1 MEHSVTKLATAGQL
15 VRQATTGSARFG
27 ALLLLFMSATTS
39 AAEQVLEEV
48 VVTAQRR
55 DQSLQSVPISVTAL
69 TSGDIQELNLADS
82 VSIGDRVPNLNFK
95 TIGGTL
101 NITIRGVGNN
111 DFNTAA
117 ISPVSV
123 YRDGVVVGA
132 NAPQVFSLFDMDRI
146 EVLRGPQGTLFGKN
160 TTGGALTYYSKKP
173 GDEVDGRVRATYG
186 RFDLVHAE
194 AAATVPISENFKLRI
209 AGVTRQRNGF
219 ADNIFNDEGIGEIDE
234 NAVRAIFRYTPENLD
249 ALLQIGHGKAK
260 NGLNH
265 IKAVGTLPGGTNL
278 VGWTYP
284 DRDDLDNWNLDA
296 PSHNEIENTYAIL
309 DISYYLDSF
318 TIKSI
323 TGYDDGSGDYLQD
336 SDASPINVLYRHIN
350 LAETEQFTQEL
361 QLQYSDEKL
370 DAVAGLYYFKED
382 YDYFL
387 FLEFFGFASPF
398 GLSRLFTNTRKNEAY
413 AAFAQGT
420 YELSDRVR
428 ATAGIRYTYDDVK
441 ASAEEFRL
449 FGAFNLNPSP
459 GELVEWLPFVEDKTD
474 SDAVD
479 WRLALEFDLQDD
491 VMAYGSI
498 TKGFKAG
505 GSRAAGVV
513 NTPEELGHVDPEEL
527 IAYEVGIKS
536 TALEQR
542 LRINASAFYYDY
554 TDLQVQSVRQGENNL
569 TVILVENAADAE
581 ISGLEVE
588 ISALPLP
595 GLELGLNLGVVD
607 GDYKNYVS
615 GAVDAAGNLIDF
627 SGNRLPN
634 TPKFNMSANL
644 GYELNID
651 GFALRFR
658 ADYSHACKKFTNS
671 AEDPLVNTLKG
682 YELLNLRLSVVP
694 ANSNWEITAWGQ
706 NVTGEKYVTESLD
719 LRSLGYVSYQY
730 GEHEPTWGVDV
741 VYRF

>member
-1 MEHSVTKLATAGQL
+1 MESSVTQVVAAGHG
-15 VRQATTGSARFG
+15 VRQAATGISRTG
-27 ALLLLFMSATTS
+27 ALLLLIMSATTS
-39 AAEQVLEEV
+39 AAKQVLEEV

-69 TSGDIQELNLADS
+69 TSSDIQELNLADS
-82 VSIGDRVPNLNFK
+82 VSIGDRVPNLDFK

-173 GDEVDGRVRATYG
+173 GSDVDGHLRATYG

-194 AAATVPISENFKLRI
+194 AAVTLPISEDFKLRV

-219 ADNIFNDEGIGEIDE
+219 ADNVFDEDDVGEIDE
-234 NAVRAIFRYTPENLD
+234 NAVRAIFRYNPENLD
-249 ALLQIGHGKAK
+249 ALLQIGYGEAK
-260 NGLNH
+260 NERNH

-284 DRDDLDNWNLDA
+284 DRNDLDNWNFDA
-296 PSHNEIENTYAIL
+296 PSHNDIENTYAIL
-309 DISYYLDSF
+309 DISYYLGRF
-318 TIKSI
+318 TFKSI
-323 TGYDDGSGDYLQD
+323 TGFDDGEGDYLQD
-336 SDASPINVLYRHIN
+336 SDASPINVLNRHVNI
-350 LAETEQFTQEL
+350 AETEQFTQEL
-361 QLQYSDEKL
+361 QLQYSDENL
-370 DAVAGLYYFKED
+370 DAVAGLYYFEED

-398 GLSRLFTNTRKNEAY
+398 GLSRLYTNTRKNEAY

-420 YELSDRVR
+420 YALSDRIR
-428 ATAGIRYTYDDVK
+428 ATAGIRYTYDEVK
-441 ASAEEFRL
+441 ATAEEFRL
-449 FGAFNLNPSP
+449 FGAFKPNPSP
-459 GELVEWLPFVEDKTD
+459 DELVEWLPFVEDETD

-479 WRLALEFDLQDD
+479 WRLALEIDLEED

-513 NTPEELGHVDPEEL
+513 NTPDELGHVDPEEL

-536 TALEQR
+536 TWMQK
-542 LRINASAFYYDY
+542 RIRVNASAFYYDY
-554 TDLQVQSVRQGENNL
+554 TDLQVQSVRQGEDNL

-588 ISALPLP
+588 LSALPLP
-595 GLELGLNLGVVD
+595 GLELGLNMGVVD

-615 GAVDAAGNLIDF
+615 GAVDIEGNLIDF

-634 TPKFNMSANL
+634 TPRFNMSANL
-644 GYELNID
+644 GYEVNID
-651 GFALRFR
+651 GYLLRFR
-658 ADYSHACKKFTNS
+658 ADFSHTGKKFTNA
-671 AEDPLVNTLKG
+671 AEDPLVNTLNG
-682 YELLNLRLSVVP
+682 YELLNLRFSVVSP
-694 ANSNWEITAWGQ
+694 DSKWEIAAWGQ
-706 NVTGEKYVTESLD
+706 NVTGEEYVTESLD

-730 GEHEPTWGVDV
+730 GEHEPTWGIDLL
-741 VYRF
+741 YRF